1 VAKCVGAGLEQ
12 EMNLACAVDLC
23 FRVAERDKLA
33 DRNNSKDLPFIA
45 VGYPQIKREV
55 LLILC
60 LLQNVLPNL
69 GQALLCRHAELLF
82 PNLCSA
88 NNLKGFSEAG
98 EFLVPL
104 FQLHRGDQCIAT
116 WNKVVVRH
124 EVRRA
129 GGCETGFERK

>member
-1 VAKCVGAGLEQ
+1 GSLDLRFRNGNTIGGIICDSGERREIIRRQPTCAAEDENVSRFIGAQYRARARVLMRLPRHELSGWRVYSVAKCVGAGLEQ

-60 LLQNVLPNL
+60 L
-69 GQALLCRHAELLF
+69 
-82 PNLCSA
+82 
-88 NNLKGFSEAG
+88 
-98 EFLVPL
+98 
-104 FQLHRGDQCIAT
+104 
-116 WNKVVVRH
+116 
-124 EVRRA
+124 
-129 GGCETGFERK
+129 